1 MFFGGEAQCGERQD
15 DDSNRAQQDENEEYN
30 ADELVCGACSSTGET
45 TCPKHDA
52 EFIEYK
58 CRFCC
63 RRGNVATF
71 FCGGSTHFCSECH
84 KKGWGATAQPCDPA
98 TCMFGGKHPEGAVN
112 GKDEYSL
119 GCGLCG
125 ASANHHLILPWP
137 ASAAAVAVEQ
147 HHLIDLKQE

>member
-15 DDSNRAQQDENEEYN
+15 DDPNRAHQDENEEYN

-45 TCPKHDA
+45 TCAKHDA

-119 GCGLCG
+119 GCGLCR
-125 ASANHHLILPWP
+125 NNK
-137 ASAAAVAVEQ
+137 
-147 HHLIDLKQE
+147 DR

>member
-1 MFFGGEAQCGERQD
+1 VFFGGEAQCGERGD
-15 DDSNRAQQDENEEYN
+15 DVHNDDHRQEDSQEEYN

-45 TCPKHDA
+45 TCAKHDA

-98 TCMFGGKHPEGAVN
+98 TCMFGGKHPAGATN

-119 GCGLCG
+119 GCGLCR
-125 ASANHHLILPWP
+125 NYK
-137 ASAAAVAVEQ
+137 
-147 HHLIDLKQE
+147 DR